1 MYLNAYSTV
10 YYILYCKKRVFFVPR
25 LQEYE
30 GVMKLTVPKKIAEL
44 KGWKKGTVLEFR
56 ENMGNICLLEV
67 R

>member
-1 MYLNAYSTV
+1 M
-10 YYILYCKKRVFFVPR
+10 PR